1 MITTGAL
8 DIIPVIS
15 TLRGGIHD
23 TQTSV
28 LKPPKS
34 PVPAEMDEADTQ
46 IFATSIQV
54 AYFSNAGA
62 SAYQ

>member
-8 DIIPVIS
+8 DIVPVDS
-15 TLRGGIHD
+15 TLRDGIND

-34 PVPAEMDEADTQ
+34 PVTAEMDEADPQ
-46 IFATSIQV
+46 IFATSLQV
-54 AYFSNAGA
+54 AYFSIAGA
-62 SAYQ
+62 SAYP